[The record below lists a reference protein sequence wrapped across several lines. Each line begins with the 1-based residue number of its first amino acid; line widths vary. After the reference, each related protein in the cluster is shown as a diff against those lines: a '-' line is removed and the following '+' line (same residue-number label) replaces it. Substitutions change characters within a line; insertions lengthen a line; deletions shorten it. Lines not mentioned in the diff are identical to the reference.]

1 MSHHPLFSSSSSVE
15 HFFSNKT
22 WLSENPDT
30 ETKEILKHWQTEDTN
45 IFFHLGLYILMTWW
59 TSALASTIAVP
70 SGVFIP
76 VLKIGAAFG
85 RFAGELTSLVLQ
97 GSVRFGSNRI
107 PIIPG
112 GYAVGFS

>member
-1 MSHHPLFSSSSSVE
+1 M
-15 HFFSNKT
+15 
-22 WLSENPDT
+22 
-30 ETKEILKHWQTEDTN
+30 KHWTTDETGV
-45 IFFHLGLYILMTWW
+45 FFHLGLYIFMTWW

-85 RFAGELTSLVLQ
+85 RFVGELTSLSLQ
-97 GSVRFGSNRI
+97 GSVRFGTNRI

-112 GYAVGFS
+112 GYAVVAAAAFSGITPSS